1 MQLNDVLFRG
11 LKLVVT
17 LALLGHFFGCFWS
30 FVSLPGEGNED
41 DVTEG
46 PPSTW
51 WESVGL
57 VRENLM
63 GRYVAS
69 IYWAF
74 TTMTTV
80 G

>member
-1 MQLNDVLFRG
+1 M
-11 LKLVVT
+11 KLVLT

-30 FVSLPGEGNED
+30 LVSLSEANTGED
-41 DVTEG
+41 DSEVPT
-46 PPSTW
+46 TW
-51 WESVGL
+51 WESLGL
-57 VRENLM
+57 EPDDLQ
-63 GRYVAS
+63 GRYIAS